1 MLVFGVLGYLL
12 KKFGFELTPL
22 VMAFVLGPMLEQA
35 FRQSLIISRG
45 NFDVFL
51 FRPISLA
58 FLLLATFVIFV
69 SSLPFSRRR
78 SLGSLL

>member
-1 MLVFGVLGYLL
+1 MLGYLL

-45 NFDVFL
+45 SLDIFVS
-51 FRPISLA
+51 RPISLA
-58 FLLLATFVIFV
+58 FLLITAFVV
-69 SSLPFSRRR
+69 LLSSLPILRRR
-78 SLGSLL
+78 RTT